1 MGAHWVFSELQ
12 EGVLERRYKRFL
24 ADVVLP
30 SGAKVV
36 AHCPNT
42 GSMTGCQQAG
52 SRVWLSHNANPKR
65 KLRWTLELV
74 ETPGGLVCVHS
85 ALANKV
91 VAAALQQRLLR
102 DLSDF
107 STLRAEVATGQR
119 SRLDFRLE
127 GGPQTVWVEVKA
139 VSWCTD
145 DGLGLFPD
153 AVSVRATRHLG
164 ELVDLISPQSR
175 AALVFCA
182 FHAGITRIAPAE
194 DIDPEYA
201 RSLAQ
206 AVAKGLEVYGLA
218 VEVGVDGLR
227 ATQPLPLEGISGV
240 D

>member
-74 ETPGGLVCVHS
+74 ETPGGIVCVHS

-91 VAAALQQRLLR
+91 VAAALQQRLR
-102 DLSDF
+102 
-107 STLRAEVATGQR
+107 RA
-119 SRLDFRLE
+119 
-127 GGPQTVWVEVKA
+127 
-139 VSWCTD
+139 
-145 DGLGLFPD
+145 
-153 AVSVRATRHLG
+153 
-164 ELVDLISPQSR
+164 
-175 AALVFCA
+175 
-182 FHAGITRIAPAE
+182 
-194 DIDPEYA
+194 
-201 RSLAQ
+201 
-206 AVAKGLEVYGLA
+206 
-218 VEVGVDGLR
+218 
-227 ATQPLPLEGISGV
+227 
-240 D
+240 